1 MKIKLSSEISKLIFL
16 YAAVSMPAFSAD
28 DGIAVV
34 TDGDGTNI
42 AIGDKADSRKMNGDN
57 SISIG
62 KSSSIGYG
70 NNSIA
75 VGSSSYVTSSDAI
88 AIGTNSLAGANGTI
102 VIGKNAKSGGGQ
114 GVVIGANASQGDW
127 RKHFPTESTASVSST
142 VAVGDNSS
150 AAGVASVA
158 VGSGASA
165 TRDGY
170 GTALG
175 DDAEARGKSSTA
187 VGAQATSVSW
197 GSVALGLS
205 SASDRVAGVSAY
217 MPETRSNNAEE
228 VVISRMDEAQ
238 RNRLAEIDKQ
248 IAHYKEIVD
257 PLADAYFSLSNEL
270 DKRYSEL
277 EDSEL
282 SGVEYAEKRAE
293 IDKYRTESKLTDKS
307 RAYYGSPEYAA
318 LNKLQAERSRIFSA
332 YVSTH
337 GAVSVGNGKS
347 ITRQITS
354 VAAGSEDTDAVN
366 VAQLRDLQT
375 VTEKADAALDKRIT
389 NNTSA
394 ITKNLQVVNSNKEE
408 ISNINKT
415 TKILDER
422 VTANTQTA
430 EEHKLLIS
438 ENSKQISTNALGIR
452 ENTQRIRD

>member
-1 MKIKLSSEISKLIFL
+1 M
-16 YAAVSMPAFSAD
+16 
-28 DGIAVV
+28 
-34 TDGDGTNI
+34 
-42 AIGDKADSRKMNGDN
+42 
-57 SISIG
+57 
-62 KSSSIGYG
+62 
-70 NNSIA
+70 
-75 VGSSSYVTSSDAI
+75 
-88 AIGTNSLAGANGTI
+88 
-102 VIGKNAKSGGGQ
+102 VIGE
-114 GVVIGANASQGDW
+114 NASQGDW

-375 VTEKADAALDKRIT
+375 VTEKA
-389 NNTSA
+389 
-394 ITKNLQVVNSNKEE
+394 
-408 ISNINKT
+408 
-415 TKILDER
+415 
-422 VTANTQTA
+422 
-430 EEHKLLIS
+430 
-438 ENSKQISTNALGIR
+438 
-452 ENTQRIRD
+452 